1 MFLYEDKKVVYV
13 IKNCRI
19 VRGEIL
25 DLDIGIE
32 GGTIKKIGK
41 NLDGERLL
49 DAKGMLVLPGGIDV
63 HVHFREPGFTH
74 KEDWLSG
81 SRSAVAGGI
90 TSVVDQ
96 PNTDP
101 PTTTLS
107 ALKGKVEIAEKKSL
121 VDFGISAGVTNENI
135 PLIEGLAE
143 EAVSFGEIF
152 LGKERDAISYK
163 NLESAI
169 KAIKKT
175 SLLPTV
181 HAEDEECIEK
191 NKIAYKVRSTH
202 SHAIARPEECE
213 KKAVLK
219 VIEIA
224 KRENYR
230 VHICHVSTRA
240 AMERIMEN
248 KNITCEVAPHH
259 LIFSSKDDEWLRSR
273 VKVNPPIR
281 DSRDKNFLWE
291 MLRQGEIDI
300 LASDHAPHQIWEK
313 EGDIKDVKPGFP
325 GVETMIPLMLN
336 FVMEKRL
343 NLERILDLV
352 CHNPSKIWGFKRKG
366 FLEEGFDA
374 DLTFFDLKGRKKIR
388 AEDLHS
394 RCNWTPYEGFYGIFP
409 KITMIRGKV
418 VFENDEFYVEGG
430 YGRNLK
436 DEIKDER

>member
-1 MFLYEDKKVVYV
+1 MYV
-13 IKNCRI
+13 IENCKI
-19 VRGEIL
+19 VRGEIGEIL
-25 DLDIGIE
+25 DVDIGIE
-32 GGTIKKIGK
+32 GGMIKKIEK
-41 NLDGERLL
+41 NLDGEYLF
-49 DAKGMLVLPGGIDV
+49 DANEMLVLPGGIDA
-63 HVHFREPGFTH
+63 HVHFREPGFTY

-90 TSVVDQ
+90 TSIVDQ

-107 ALKGKVEIAEKKSL
+107 ALKEKIKIAEKKSL

-163 NLESAI
+163 NLEDAI

-181 HAEDEECIEK
+181 HAEDEECVEK
-191 NKIAYKVRSTH
+191 NKKAYRIGLSH
-202 SHAIARPEECE
+202 SHALARPEECE
-213 KKAVLK
+213 RKAVSK
-219 VIEIA
+219 IIEIA
-224 KRENYR
+224 ERENYR
-230 VHICHVSTRA
+230 GHICHVSTRA
-240 AMERIMEN
+240 AMEKIMGN
-248 KNITCEVAPHH
+248 KNITCEVTPHH
-259 LIFSSKDDEWLRSR
+259 LIFSLKDEEWLRSNG
-273 VKVNPPIR
+273 KVNPPIR
-281 DSRDKNFLWE
+281 NSRDKDFLWE
-291 MLRQGEIDI
+291 MLIRGEIDV

-313 EGDIKDVKPGFP
+313 EGAMEDVKPGFP

-343 NLERILDLV
+343 SLERILDLV
-352 CHNPSKIWGFKRKG
+352 CHNPSKIWGFKKKG

-374 DLTFFDLKGRKKIR
+374 DLTFFDLKEKRKIR

-409 KITMIRGKV
+409 KITMIRGRV
-418 VFENDEFYVEGG
+418 IFEDGEFYVEGG

-436 DEIKDER
+436 EEVNGESAHLSH